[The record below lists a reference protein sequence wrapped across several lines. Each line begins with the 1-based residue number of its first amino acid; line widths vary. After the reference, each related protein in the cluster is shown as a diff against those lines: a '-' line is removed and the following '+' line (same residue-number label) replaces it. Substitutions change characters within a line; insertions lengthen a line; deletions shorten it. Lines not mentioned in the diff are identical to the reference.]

1 MARARTVNS
10 STFKAQCLALMD
22 DVNAGRIG
30 EIIVTK
36 RGRPSVKVVP
46 VAAVGATEPAYGFM
60 QGSARIAP
68 GADIVSPVVE
78 LPEGWPPA
86 PR

>member
-1 MARARTVNS
+1 
-10 STFKAQCLALMD
+10 
-22 DVNAGRIG
+22 
-30 EIIVTK
+30 
-36 RGRPSVKVVP
+36 
-46 VAAVGATEPAYGFM
+46 M